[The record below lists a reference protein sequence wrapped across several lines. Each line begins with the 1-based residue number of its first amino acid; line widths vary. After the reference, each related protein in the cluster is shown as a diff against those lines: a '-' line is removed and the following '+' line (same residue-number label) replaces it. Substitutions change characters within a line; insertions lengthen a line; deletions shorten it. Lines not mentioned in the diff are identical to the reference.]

1 MVTAC
6 PAPFWSE
13 NASPEQV
20 LAAAV
25 TPPELDEL
33 LLAVLLLLAV
43 VELLLAVVEL
53 LLAVVLLLLAVVVEL
68 LLLAVVEL
76 LLAVVELLLAVV
88 ELLAVEVELELLAVV
103 PPIPVAV
110 LLDVAMAPPR
120 PLELDAALLPL
131 KLVPPTPPESP
142 TVPPVTNG
150 HPTARHERR
159 RSPSETGR
167 RMPQ

>member
-33 LLAVLLLLAV
+33 LLAV
-43 VELLLAVVEL
+43 
-53 LLAVVLLLLAVVVEL
+53 L

-120 PLELDAALLPL
+120 PLELDAPLLPL

>member
-88 ELLAVEVELELLAVV
+88 ELLAVELELLAVV

-150 HPTARHERR
+150 HPTARHETR

>member
-88 ELLAVEVELELLAVV
+88 ELLAVELELLAVV